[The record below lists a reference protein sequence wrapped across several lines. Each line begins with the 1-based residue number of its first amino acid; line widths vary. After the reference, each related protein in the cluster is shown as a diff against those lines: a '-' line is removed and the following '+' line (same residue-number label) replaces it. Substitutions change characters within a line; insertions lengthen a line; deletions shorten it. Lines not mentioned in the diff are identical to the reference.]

1 MLRSEF
7 ATLEHKENEMNNDV
21 LKEILEDLANLEKDF
36 KKIELS
42 DRNEHQYLRQQVSQI
57 VTEKTSIQQK
67 TLLLENRVSSAE
79 NDVGFE

>member
-57 VTEKTSIQQK
+57 VTEKTSI
-67 TLLLENRVSSAE
+67 
-79 NDVGFE
+79 